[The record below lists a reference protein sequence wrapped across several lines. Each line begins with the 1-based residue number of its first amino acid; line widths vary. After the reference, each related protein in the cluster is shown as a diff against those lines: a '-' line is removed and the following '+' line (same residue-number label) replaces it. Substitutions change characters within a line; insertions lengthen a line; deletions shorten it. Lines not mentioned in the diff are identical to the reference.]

1 MTKADLVAFIAD
13 KASMTKKDADAAVGA
28 FMEAVSGALS
38 RGESV
43 SLVGFGSFKVGERAA
58 REGRN
63 PRTGDPIKIPASK
76 TAKFIPGKA
85 LKDQLNP
92 PPPKS
97 ESSKGSKKPKK
108 KK

>member
-13 KASMTKKDADAAVGA
+13 RANITKKDADAAIGA
-28 FMEAVSGALS
+28 FMEGVSEALA
-38 RGESV
+38 REESV
-43 SLVGFGSFKVGERAA
+43 SLVGFGSFKVGERSA

-63 PRTGDPIKIPASK
+63 PRTGEPIKIPASK
-76 TAKFIPGKA
+76 TARFIPGKA

-92 PPPKS
+92 PSSKS
-97 ESSKGSKKPKK
+97 ETAKGSKKPKK